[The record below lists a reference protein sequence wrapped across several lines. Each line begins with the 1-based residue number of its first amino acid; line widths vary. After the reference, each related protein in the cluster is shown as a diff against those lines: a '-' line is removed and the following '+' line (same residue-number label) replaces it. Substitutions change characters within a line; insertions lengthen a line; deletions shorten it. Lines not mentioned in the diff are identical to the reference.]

1 MLSVTHLVKLI
12 LFPPFS
18 FMFPTFLVDA
28 LGDLS
33 LRPQL
38 FLTVFRFY
46 LIKSADPTVKWIE
59 SMLLFHSG
67 LMNELHLTLI
77 KLMAM
82 REGPTDPGW
91 HSFNLRHTPIVA
103 YVCLQSFTRKSR
115 CDKLLNINCIT
126 IYLLTRSIS
135 WSNPSDL
142 ICWYWTIL
150 WADIKTT

>member
-1 MLSVTHLVKLI
+1 MVRKTMLSIIHLVKLI

-38 FLTVFRFY
+38 FLTVLHFY

-59 SMLLFHSG
+59 SVLLFHSG

-77 KLMAM
+77 
-82 REGPTDPGW
+82 REG
-91 HSFNLRHTPIVA
+91 
-103 YVCLQSFTRKSR
+103 
-115 CDKLLNINCIT
+115 
-126 IYLLTRSIS
+126 
-135 WSNPSDL
+135 
-142 ICWYWTIL
+142 
-150 WADIKTT
+150 